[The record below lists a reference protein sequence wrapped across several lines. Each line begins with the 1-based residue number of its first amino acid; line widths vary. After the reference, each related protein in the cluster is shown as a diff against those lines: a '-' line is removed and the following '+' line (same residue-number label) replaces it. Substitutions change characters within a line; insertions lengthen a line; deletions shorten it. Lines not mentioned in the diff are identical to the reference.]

1 MTDHSIGTPAVR
13 DRMARLLHRYP
24 ALEPD
29 ETQEILT
36 FLKTGAILDIG
47 MLKGDPEMHDRIDRI
62 QKDHAAYFKATPLQR
77 LSVAALL
84 VVPVLLMC
92 WMAWY
97 WGTK

>member
-1 MTDHSIGTPAVR
+1 MTETTIGEPARR
-13 DRMARLLHRYP
+13 DRIAALLRRYP
-24 ALEPD
+24 DLPSDDTHEL
-29 ETQEILT
+29 LT

-47 MLKGDPEMHDRIDRI
+47 MLKGNPDTRDRIARVHA
-62 QKDHAAYFKATPLQR
+62 DHAAWFRPTILQR
-77 LSVAALL
+77 LFVAALL